1 MGKQKAGALTENRNS
16 SSQNGFHPRVPPP
29 PFPAAVFSGR
39 SYVFLLTASTSKMLR
54 TSSIA
59 KH

>member
-1 MGKQKAGALTENRNS
+1 MGKQKAGALTENRNF

-39 SYVFLLTASTSKMLR
+39 SYAFLLTGAKNNVCNV
-54 TSSIA
+54 IA
-59 KH
+59 

>member
-29 PFPAAVFSGR
+29 PLPAAVFSDR
-39 SYVFLLTASTSKMLR
+39 SYVFLLTRSKNNGCNV
-54 TSSIA
+54 IA
-59 KH
+59 